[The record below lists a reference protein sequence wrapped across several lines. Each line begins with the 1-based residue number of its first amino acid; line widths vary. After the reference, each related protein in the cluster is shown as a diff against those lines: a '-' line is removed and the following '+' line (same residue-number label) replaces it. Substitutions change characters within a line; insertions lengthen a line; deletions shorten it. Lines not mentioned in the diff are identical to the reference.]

1 MDVIDV
7 GKEQFREVEIKG
19 HMGLFTD
26 LRVDKSTMP
35 EGMNCY
41 ELRHGDDRDYPVA
54 LEQNVCVNY
63 FGAVLMADKL
73 DLGENGRIALS
84 YDDFVFYGEELSI
97 PEYRANYLEE
107 PDWFPSGAEFARFM
121 NEDDRSFP
129 LTEKEAEILLGYLGG
144 SDFILGQK
152 EGKLF
157 RGDTDYAPGVIR
169 WVEDTIDDVV
179 HAAYEWNDEIIKM
192 TEAQIII
199 AETPSD
205 CVREKERLASLRE
218 DEKILDTLF
227 DRTRYGKELD
237 ELARKLAEEL
247 IQDLQSPEGID
258 GAIQRMTEEIA
269 AGKDLLPDASP
280 ILKQNTER
288 AR

>member
-1 MDVIDV
+1 MEVIDV
-7 GKEQFREVEIKG
+7 GKEHFREVEIKG

-26 LRVDKSTMP
+26 LRVDKSTIP
-35 EGMNCY
+35 ESMNCY
-41 ELRHGDDRDYPVA
+41 ELRHGDDDSYPAA

-63 FGAVLMADKL
+63 FGAVLMAEKL

-84 YDDFVFYGEELSI
+84 YDDFVFYGEDLSM

-107 PDWFPSGAEFARFM
+107 PDWFSSGAEFARFM
-121 NEDDRSFP
+121 NEDDKSFP
-129 LTEKEAEILLGYLGG
+129 LTEKEADILLGYLGG

-152 EGKLF
+152 EGRLF

-199 AETPSD
+199 AETSSD
-205 CVREKERLASLRE
+205 CEREKERLASLKE

-237 ELARKLAEEL
+237 ELAERLAGE
-247 IQDLQSPEGID
+247 IIEGMMSKDKINV
-258 GAIQRMTEEIA
+258 AIQRATEAIA
-269 AGKDLLPDASP
+269 EGRDFLPEVPPA
-280 ILKQNTER
+280 LKQKSGK